1 VEIEILL
8 HLKYKSAGYLNNEEW
23 WGYRN

>member
-1 VEIEILL
+1 MLL
-8 HLKYKSAGYLNNEEW
+8 RIKYKSAGYYSHGGR